1 MGNHFPLGLFKI
13 CHHLKFLVH
22 SAPKSFSGPP
32 RSARRELSR
41 SRGKQWPPGVP
52 PVSGLVTDAV
62 LVRAALRGLADPGHR
77 RDCERGLSTHT
88 CLPASQRVVHRAP
101 VHRAVSP

>member
-1 MGNHFPLGLFKI
+1 MSPSKI
-13 CHHLKFLVH
+13 FSSLRAKAFQGPRTVRGVSSHGVKE
-22 SAPKSFSGPP
+22 SSGP
-32 RSARRELSR
+32 R
-41 SRGKQWPPGVP
+41 VP

-62 LVRAALRGLADPGHR
+62 LLPAALRGLADPGHR